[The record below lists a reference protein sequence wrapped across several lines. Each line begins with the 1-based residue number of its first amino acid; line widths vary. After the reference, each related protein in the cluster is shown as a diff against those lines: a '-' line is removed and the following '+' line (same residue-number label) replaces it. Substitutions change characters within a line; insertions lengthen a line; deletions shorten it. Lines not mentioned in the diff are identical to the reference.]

1 MDKDTQN
8 GTQVTAK
15 NNADGGQAVKGK
27 WRKPLNIA
35 LSCVCLAIAA
45 FLVFVLLWIAIDKLV
60 NKSPVPSLFGYS
72 FLTVQTGSMAGT
84 IDEGDLIIISK
95 TKDYRVGDIICF
107 LPDGDKIP
115 TTHRIIRI
123 NDGNYFT
130 KGDANN
136 AADPNPVKVEN
147 ILGEVTS
154 VVPHVGLFFGWVAN
168 DFGWIYIVGIVL
180 IVVIG
185 VVLIKKIPAGE
196 SRE

>member
-1 MDKDTQN
+1 M
-8 GTQVTAK
+8 
-15 NNADGGQAVKGK
+15 
-27 WRKPLNIA
+27 
-35 LSCVCLAIAA
+35 
-45 FLVFVLLWIAIDKLV
+45 FVLLWIAIDKLV
-60 NKSPVPSLFGYS
+60 NKSPVPSLFGHS

-84 IDEGDLIIISK
+84 IDEGDLIIITK

-147 ILGEVTS
+147 ILGEVAS

-168 DFGWIYIVGIVL
+168 DFGWIYIVE
-180 IVVIG
+180 IG
-185 VVLIKKIPAGE
+185 RAHV
-196 SRE
+196 